1 MEKAG
6 SRLRQDWDPG
16 HGWDKTGTRDETG
29 TIMGPGPDGGMT
41 GGRACKNGPSNFPA
55 PINPNI

>member
-29 TIMGPGPDGGMT
+29 TIMGPGPDGDMT
-41 GGRACKNGPSNFPA
+41 GSLDKTGTRLGPGVRPGRN
-55 PINPNI
+55 

>member
-29 TIMGPGPDGGMT
+29 TIMGPGPDGDMT
-41 GGRACKNGPSNFPA
+41 GSLDKTGTRL
-55 PINPNI
+55 